1 MSGLT
6 GVPVRYESVL
16 QILGSLK
23 RSYGTSV
30 TILGLSHSIDL
41 SYQPT
46 HKHLRTLDEHGVV
59 ELTKSGREVHC
70 RLRRTTACAVWL
82 ALHSL
87 QEHRRLLQAEGVTG
101 ALATSLSQTLS
112 RCDCSGLQALALL
125 EPETPE
131 AAPAIVLMACDEQSE
146 ELQRRFA
153 ARSHAVDQRIEVQ
166 AYTVDQVATL
176 SATQRREWVVRGC
189 ALYGEQRFWQ
199 LTLQPTV

>member
-1 MSGLT
+1 MNTDDTDRRTDL
-6 GVPVRYESVL
+6 
-16 QILGSLK
+16 
-23 RSYGTSV
+23 TSV
-30 TILGLSHSIDL
+30 FICVYLWLI
-41 SYQPT
+41 
-46 HKHLRTLDEHGVV
+46 TLLLNSVRFVFPDDHDRAAEVVGDEHGVV

-131 AAPAIVLMACDEQSE
+131 AAPAIVLMACDEQGE
-146 ELQRRFA
+146 ELQRRFT

-166 AYTVDQVATL
+166 AYTADQVATL